1 MFLRCLQLI
10 ANRAVNQENPK
21 CQYIT
26 IFKIKCG
33 IRLDFSVHFPEIC
46 NGDGGVLFEQK
57 GGQLI
62 VCVCVCEK
70 RSGMQ
75 LEGGGR
81 EQVVSKA
88 RAGFKMTKYRRRFS
102 TVPRNVWMD
111 MCTLH
116 RMPGSRPRKDDETE
130 ASAVSSQRVSFG
142 AETFRPR
149 RARRTKRNT
158 RNGRERAR
166 PFRRAD
172 SIQTRIP
179 PAMKCVFHSRAHN
192 SYTRDPCAHSAQSR
206 AS

>member
-1 MFLRCLQLI
+1 VVSGQTWS
-10 ANRAVNQENPK
+10 E
-21 CQYIT
+21 
-26 IFKIKCG
+26 
-33 IRLDFSVHFPEIC
+33 HFAEIC

-62 VCVCVCEK
+62 VCAR

-116 RMPGSRPRKDDETE
+116 RMPGSRPRKDDETG
-130 ASAVSSQRVSFG
+130 ASAVSSESKFQLKLFAQDELAGRR
-142 AETFRPR
+142 ETQG
-149 RARRTKRNT
+149 T
-158 RNGRERAR
+158 GERER
-166 PFRRAD
+166 PFCSRLY
-172 SIQTRIP
+172 SNSNTSCNEV
-179 PAMKCVFHSRAHN
+179 CVSLKG
-192 SYTRDPCAHSAQSR
+192 T
-206 AS
+206 